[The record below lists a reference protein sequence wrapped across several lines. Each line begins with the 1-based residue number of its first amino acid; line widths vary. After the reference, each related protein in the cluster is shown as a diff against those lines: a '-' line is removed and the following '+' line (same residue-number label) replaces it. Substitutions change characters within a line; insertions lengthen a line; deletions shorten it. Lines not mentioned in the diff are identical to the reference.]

1 MPTRHALVKMIDSAI
16 RANHLDNSDVV
27 RLSRAISQ
35 CLADPQPTKL
45 TKMTNF
51 TSSDRLVGSV
61 GSGLAGPAGPAGS
74 GSTSLASSPSS
85 TNSTN
90 STNSINPQR
99 CVCYT
104 DASPV
109 KAGPRRSS
117 SVGRYTSRV
126 SSI

>member
-1 MPTRHALVKMIDSAI
+1 MPTRHALVKMLDSAI

-45 TKMTNF
+45 TKMTNLTNF
-51 TSSDRLVGSV
+51 TSSESLVGSV
-61 GSGLAGPAGPAGS
+61 GSGLAGSADPAGS
-74 GSTSLASSPSS
+74 GSASLASSPSS
-85 TNSTN
+85 TNST
-90 STNSINPQR
+90 NPQR

-117 SVGRYTSRV
+117 SVGRFTSRV